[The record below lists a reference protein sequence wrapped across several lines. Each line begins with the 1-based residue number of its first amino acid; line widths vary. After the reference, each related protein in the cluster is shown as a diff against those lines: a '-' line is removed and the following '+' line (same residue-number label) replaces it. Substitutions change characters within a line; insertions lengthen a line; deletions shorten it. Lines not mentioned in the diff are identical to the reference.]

1 MKKLWISRLLI
12 STVWLFFF
20 NFYVRVIDNNC
31 DVLIVSVMIMSAVR
45 GTKKKIY
52 TVTFSGLRS
61 CSNHVGT
68 VTQAN

>member
-61 CSNHVGT
+61 YSNHVGT